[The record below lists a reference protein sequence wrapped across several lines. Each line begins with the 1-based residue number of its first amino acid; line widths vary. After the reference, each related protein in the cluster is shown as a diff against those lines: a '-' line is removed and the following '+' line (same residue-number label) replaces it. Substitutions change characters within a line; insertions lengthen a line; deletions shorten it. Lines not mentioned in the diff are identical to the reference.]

1 MTSIGENSSIHK
13 LEQRIDSLDGKVDAK
28 FDELTRLVLRMEGNM
43 MPRAEVYAEDAKRV
57 LNESYSANHQAL
69 IERVTKLE
77 SGPQRLLGYIG
88 AATGCLSAA
97 IVLLGI
103 VGSILATIL
112 TRH

>member
-1 MTSIGENSSIHK
+1 MTVSDSSSIQK
-13 LEQRIDSLDGKVDAK
+13 LERRIDTLDEKMDAK
-28 FDELTRLVLRMEGNM
+28 FDELTRLALRIEGNM

-57 LNESYSANHQAL
+57 STEAYSVAHQAL
-69 IERVTKLE
+69 LDRVTRLE

-103 VGSILATIL
+103 VGSILVTIA